1 MTRLTG
7 IKAVSFDVD
16 GTLWDFEG
24 TARFALGQ
32 VLVELARHDAGAAQI
47 LDVTTFTEVRDRVH
61 EELRGRVTDLND
73 IRRESFKRVL
83 REIDRPDDSL
93 ATRLADVYFKH
104 RTAGRVLFDDVAP
117 AVQELG
123 RKYTLGLLSNGNSY
137 AEDFG
142 LERLMSFQ
150 VFAQDHGGIEKPDPR
165 IFQIALTEAGC
176 LAGELL
182 HVGDSVENDVGGA
195 RAVGARTVWL
205 NRNGDGAQP
214 GIAPD
219 AVIASLRELTEILY

>member
-24 TARFALGQ
+24 TARFALSQ

-47 LDVTTFTEVRDRVH
+47 LDVAKFTEVRDRVH

-83 REIDRPDDSL
+83 HEIDRPDDRL
-93 ATRLADVYFKH
+93 ATRLADVYFKY
-104 RTAGRVLFDDVAP
+104 RTAGRILFNDVAP

-123 RKYTLGLLSNGNSY
+123 RTYTLGLLSNGNSY

-142 LERLMSFQ
+142 LEGGMSFQ

-165 IFQIALTEAGC
+165 IFQIALAEAGC
-176 LAGELL
+176 LAASFFTWATLRRTTLGEQRL
-182 HVGDSVENDVGGA
+182 SA
-195 RAVGARTVWL
+195 
-205 NRNGDGAQP
+205 P
-214 GIAPD
+214 GPCG
-219 AVIASLRELTEILY
+219 